1 MYNTMPSTY
10 NDNFTS
16 SLPIWILLISF
27 SYLVRVGT
35 YFPSP
40 PDFSFHQFRNHPGRA
55 YGPPWPDWVT
65 FLTAL
70 GGGGVVSAFPFLG
83 SLVLFFASQA

>member
-1 MYNTMPSTY
+1 MTILPNSSNLDPF
-10 NDNFTS
+10 NFS
-16 SLPIWILLISF
+16 CLM
-27 SYLVRVGT
+27 RVGI
-35 YFPSP
+35 FFFFS
-40 PDFSFHQFRNHPGRA
+40 DFSFHQFRNHPGRA